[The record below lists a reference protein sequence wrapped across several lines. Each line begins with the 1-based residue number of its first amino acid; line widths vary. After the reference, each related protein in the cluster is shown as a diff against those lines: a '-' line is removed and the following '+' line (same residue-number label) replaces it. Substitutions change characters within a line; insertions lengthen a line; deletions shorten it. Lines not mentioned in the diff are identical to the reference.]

1 MPGLW
6 RTIDGPAGGLRVYAT
21 PVSSPGPVIMLCHEL
36 PRDPDGAT
44 EPGRGYPAL
53 ADRLADE
60 CACRVVVGMLRG
72 TGGSDGDFS
81 ADGWLD
87 DLAAVADA
95 EVGPEGS
102 LWVIGFGFGAA
113 IALRT
118 ATREPRV
125 RGVASV
131 AGPADL
137 TAWVASRDKVLDRC
151 RRSGVIRS
159 EDFPHDP
166 DAWVAE
172 LIALAPLDAA
182 ARLGDRPLLV
192 VHGSDDAEVPVA
204 AARAL
209 ADAAPGGPVDLRI
222 VPGAGHWLRADPR
235 VVATLVGWIER
246 QR

>member
-1 MPGLW
+1 MYG
-6 RTIDGPAGGLRVYAT
+6 T
-21 PVSSPGPVIMLCHEL
+21 PVMSPGAVIVLCHEL

-44 EPGRGYPAL
+44 DAGRGYPAL
-53 ADRLADE
+53 ADRLSEE
-60 CACRVVVGMLRG
+60 CGCRVIVGMLRG
-72 TGGSDGDFS
+72 TSGSDGDFS
-81 ADGWLD
+81 ANGWLD
-87 DLAAVADA
+87 DLAAISDEEA
-95 EVGPEGS
+95 GPDGS
-102 LWVIGFGFGAA
+102 LWLIGFGFGAA
-113 IALRT
+113 IALWT

-137 TAWVASRDKVLDRC
+137 TAWVANRDKVLARC

-159 EDFPHDP
+159 EHFPD
-166 DAWVAE
+166 DVDSWIAE
-172 LIALAPLDAA
+172 FVALAPLEAA
-182 ARLGDRPLLV
+182 ARLGSRPLLV

-204 AARAL
+204 AARAV
-209 ADAAPGGPVDLRI
+209 ADAATGGPVDLRI

>member
-1 MPGLW
+1 
-6 RTIDGPAGGLRVYAT
+6 VYGT
-21 PVSSPGPVIMLCHEL
+21 PVMSPGAVIVLCHEL

-44 EPGRGYPAL
+44 DAGRGYPAL
-53 ADRLADE
+53 ADRLSEE
-60 CACRVVVGMLRG
+60 CGCRVVVAMLRG
-72 TGGSDGDFS
+72 TSGSDGDFS
-81 ADGWLD
+81 ANGWLD
-87 DLAAVADA
+87 DLAVIAA
-95 EVGPEGS
+95 EEAGPDGS
-102 LWVIGFGFGAA
+102 LWLIGFGFGAA

-125 RGVASV
+125 CGVASV

-137 TAWVASRDKVLDRC
+137 TAWVTSRDKVLARC

-159 EDFPHDP
+159 ENFPDDV

-172 LIALAPLDAA
+172 LVALAPLDAA
-182 ARLGDRPLLV
+182 AHLGTRPLLV

-204 AARAL
+204 AARAV
-209 ADAAPGGPVDLRI
+209 ADAATGGPVDLRI
-222 VPGAGHWLRADPR
+222 VSGAGHWLRADPR